1 MAFRCKGGVAWVALL
16 VAVAA
21 LASAAQGF
29 PNPFGHEEFTESYYD
44 ETCPNAQSIVRSVM
58 ERHAAANPRT
68 APAILRLFFH
78 DCFVNVSTPQSLD
91 RTRRPPLE
99 HHEMHLSNNH
109 R

>member
-1 MAFRCKGGVAWVALL
+1 MSFRCKGGVAWVALL

-29 PNPFGHEEFTESYYD
+29 PNPFGHEDFTESYYD

-78 DCFVNVSTPQSLD
+78 DCFVNVSTPIS
-91 RTRRPPLE
+91 RSYEEATIR
-99 HHEMHLSNNH
+99 SITNAFV
-109 R
+109 